1 MKTQTLFL
9 ISHSVSVGVAGA
21 AFLGAERVPTGA
33 SPWMVA
39 GAAAIGAVAITSFV
53 LARRFRSQ
61 LAILSAVA
69 ANPGGSSA
77 STTGILEFDQT
88 AVQLS
93 EQAARWD
100 EMAANGSEQIRDV
113 QAVLMLLNRR
123 GGGGQANGAELRQV
137 LGGIGQ
143 TLHGNLDQMEQ
154 SAAELARCTQEIA
167 EGAEIQSNAVI
178 KTSTYVE
185 QLSTNIDLI
194 SDNTKLVQEAI
205 LTTRKSARE
214 GLNRV
219 AELLGGMDRIRA
231 HSIASEKKLRGLND
245 PSRQISS
252 IVATI
257 GDIAART
264 DLLALNASIESIRA
278 GEHGRGFAVVA
289 EEVRKLAEQTAQA
302 SREITGLIE
311 SIQLATQES
320 IAGLAQER
328 SEVEVE
334 VNRAG
339 AMGTALEQICQATE
353 GDASRAGEI
362 ASAAHQQL
370 QLMQDV
376 VLAMEQISNVAKSS
390 RSRAE
395 NACWTMKTLAK
406 LRTQVDASIDQL
418 RRCSDR
424 YRDEPAVN
432 LTVDNVRPHGGERK
446 NSEPDSAR
454 IPALLPAE
462 GHAFHVAAGVEAR

>member
-1 MKTQTLFL
+1 MKIQTLFL
-9 ISHSVSVGVAGA
+9 FSHATTAAVAVLAFGVA
-21 AFLGAERVPTGA
+21 ERFQSGA
-33 SPWMVA
+33 SAW
-39 GAAAIGAVAITSFV
+39 GAAAIAASGAVGGIAFF
-53 LARRFRSQ
+53 LATRFRSH
-61 LAILSAVA
+61 LAVLTAVGA
-69 ANPGGSSA
+69 SPGSA
-77 STTGILEFDQT
+77 STAATGVAEIDHT
-88 AVQLS
+88 AAKLT

-100 EMAANGSEQIRDV
+100 EMAANGREQMRDV

-123 GGGGQANGAELRQV
+123 GGGGQVNGAELRQV
-137 LGGIGQ
+137 LGSIGQ

-167 EGAEIQSNAVI
+167 EGAEIQGNAVI

-185 QLSTNIDLI
+185 QLSSNIDLI

-205 LTTRKSARE
+205 LTTRTSARE
-214 GLNRV
+214 GLQRL
-219 AELLGGMDRIRA
+219 ADLLQGMERIRT
-231 HSIASEKKLRGLND
+231 HSLANEKKLRGLND

-289 EEVRKLAEQTAQA
+289 DEVRKLAEQTAQA
-302 SREITGLIE
+302 SREIAGLIE

-320 IAGLAQER
+320 ITGLIRER
-328 SEVEVE
+328 SDVEAE
-334 VNRAG
+334 VNRA
-339 AMGTALEQICQATE
+339 AALETALKQIGQAAE
-353 GDASRAGEI
+353 GDASRAGDI
-362 ASAAHQQL
+362 ATAAHQQL

-395 NACWTMKTLAK
+395 NACWTMKTLSK
-406 LRTQVDASIDQL
+406 IRTQIDASIDQL

-424 YRDEPAVN
+424 HRNEPADQ
-432 LTVDNVRPHGGERK
+432 LAI
-446 NSEPDSAR
+446 EP
-454 IPALLPAE
+454 PPLP
-462 GHAFHVAAGVEAR
+462 VGVEIP